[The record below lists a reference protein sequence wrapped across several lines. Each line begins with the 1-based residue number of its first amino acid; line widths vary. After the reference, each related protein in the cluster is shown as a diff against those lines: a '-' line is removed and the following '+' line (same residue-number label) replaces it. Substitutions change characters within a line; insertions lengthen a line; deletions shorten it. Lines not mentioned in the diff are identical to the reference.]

1 MAYCKHCDKEI
12 EPLRDGKRH
21 RCPDCHLYV
30 KVSEDEKSEP
40 LVEEI
45 KDEIEQEEELPKTPG
60 RPKKDQIIM
69 EGTKKLLPTSKTI
82 SYDAADLHM
91 GEILINL
98 GYAKDLN
105 DLTRKNMKLAF
116 SLMNMGAVGKQMNNQ
131 MELNENN
138 PVGDQNPDPKKT
150 MKELQEQK
158 MMENYITGMKGSP
171 SDTLKQLQEQK
182 LVESYIKN
190 MDKGEQMD
198 PIQMMMVMRM
208 MENQGTG
215 KENGFMDKMMQIQMM
230 KSMQGGNQDSTVSRE
245 LADLKNQMAMNQL
258 LQSANQKNA
267 PTLQEQMT
275 SLEKIRADRDVKIK
289 EAEVNAQ
296 TYRDQAL
303 KATMDAKL
311 QEMERQIEVARQTG
325 GTLGAQR
332 INEMKEEFKAIREMS
347 AMLGDKEKG
356 TGEAMMEGLGNVAEK
371 ALPAL
376 IELGKQKQQAPI
388 APPYQPPQEF
398 YPNQQPIPSQGTPV
412 PKSEIPP
419 SEEEMA
425 KIRDEMYLNPP
436 PPEEPKK

>member
-1 MAYCKHCDKEI
+1 MAYCKHCDKEV
-12 EPLRDGKRH
+12 EPIRDGKRY

-30 KVSEDEKSEP
+30 KASDDEKSEP
-40 LVEEI
+40 LVEEV
-45 KDEIEQEEELPKTPG
+45 KDETEPEEELPKTLG
-60 RPKKDQIIM
+60 RPRKKDQIIQ
-69 EGTKKLLPTSKTI
+69 EGPKKLLPTSKTI
-82 SYDAADLHM
+82 MYDAADLHM

-116 SLMNMGAVGKQMNNQ
+116 SLMNMGQVGKQMNSQ
-131 MELNENN
+131 MELNERK
-138 PVGDQNPDPKKT
+138 PEEQNPDPKRT

-158 MMENYITGMKGSP
+158 MMENYIQSMRGNP

-182 LVESYIKN
+182 LIEAYIKN

-208 MENQGTG
+208 MEKQGTG
-215 KENGFMDKMMQIQMM
+215 KDNGFMDKLLQIQLM
-230 KSMQGGNQDSTVSRE
+230 KSMQGGNQDSSVQRE
-245 LADLKNQMAMNQL
+245 IADLKQQIAMSQL

-267 PTLQEQMT
+267 PTLQEQMA

-296 TYRDQAL
+296 AYRDQAL

-311 QEMERQIEVARQTG
+311 QEMERQIEAAKQSG

-332 INEMKEEFKAIREMS
+332 ISEMKEEFKAIREMS
-347 AMLGDKEKG
+347 AMIGDKEKG
-356 TGEAMMEGLGNVAEK
+356 TGEALMEGIGNVAEK

-376 IELGKQKQQAPI
+376 LELGKQRQQQNI

-398 YPNQQPIPSQGTPV
+398 YPSQQPIPSQGTHVSRSDLTPTEQQM
-412 PKSEIPP
+412 SNQME
-419 SEEEMA
+419 
-425 KIRDEMYLNPP
+425 DMYIKEH